1 MTTSNVVGID
11 SHSYYQHLCVWKKY
25 LHLQICLW
33 LTNDHPLLAQRL
45 TCSRA
50 PSRWSEKERSRSNP
64 RTLLLQ
70 RRATRRSSNGT
81 SRWESAR
88 TPRNKIGKILSIKRH
103 LPGLKNFFAA
113 TEASKYARDTCMS
126 KKVLGTI
133 SSLQTFNNV
142 ECSNTIVNL
151 MVVEGQQRCCDSGA
165 VRYD

>member
-50 PSRWSEKERSRSNP
+50 PSRLSEKERSRSNP

-103 LPGLKNFFAA
+103 LPELKIFFCGYRGLKICKRHLHVKKGLGYNKFIANLQQCRMFKYNSELNGGRRS
-113 TEASKYARDTCMS
+113 TE
-126 KKVLGTI
+126 VLW
-133 SSLQTFNNV
+133 
-142 ECSNTIVNL
+142 
-151 MVVEGQQRCCDSGA
+151 
-165 VRYD
+165 